1 MAEKGAIGGILD
13 TIIDK
18 IVLAAMVTA
27 VSTFLLY
34 GYTAYS
40 KAFDNIQVQSRAT
53 SDLAITLR
61 DAVLKQSA
69 KLTGDIKLAYLTG
82 KRLSD
87 DEHKAALGLVGD
99 LARDAQI
106 LSAIFPG
113 SSKIASDLASTL
125 QKDVFFFQ
133 TNDFTQARLQALQ
146 AEVAKLL
153 QAFIREFNGE
163 MGKAAA
169 NEFRD
174 IFNAFQQQV
183 PWQFQPVYILLGCV
197 VALIVLLAA
206 ANLWRI
212 LSTRSA
218 EKLTPPAPPQ
228 HYFALIQKDPHGCY
242 GATFPDVPSVVSA
255 GRTLAETIQN
265 ATDALSVALAQS
277 DKQPDAALPRAR
289 SVDELFSDPV
299 FQGQAARG
307 VIAAIPLRGT
317 GA

>member
-1 MAEKGAIGGILD
+1 MAEKGAIDGLLD

-40 KAFDNIQVQSRAT
+40 KAFENIQSQSRAT
-53 SDLAITLR
+53 SDLAIRLR

-82 KRLSD
+82 KRLSN
-87 DEHKAALGLVGD
+87 DEHKAALALVGD
-99 LARDAQI
+99 LTRDAQI
-106 LSAIFPG
+106 LSAIFPS

-133 TNDFTQARLQALQ
+133 TNDFTQGRLQALE
-146 AEVAKLL
+146 AGVAKLL
-153 QAFIREFNGE
+153 QAFIREFNSE
-163 MGKAAA
+163 MGKASA

-174 IFNAFQQQV
+174 IFNAFHQQV
-183 PWQFQPVYILLGCV
+183 PWQFQPAYIVLGCA
-197 VALIVLLAA
+197 VALIVLLAT

-212 LSTRSA
+212 LSSKNA
-218 EKLTPPAPPQ
+218 ETPTPQAPPR
-228 HYFALIQKDPHGCY
+228 HYFALIQKDPHSCY
-242 GATFPDVPSVVSA
+242 GAAFPDIPNVVSA
-255 GRTLAETIQN
+255 GRTLTETIQN
-265 ATDALSVALAQS
+265 ATDALSVALAQAS
-277 DKQPDAALPRAR
+277 KQPDAALPRAR
-289 SVDELFSDPV
+289 SVDELFSDPA

-307 VIAAIPLRGT
+307 VIAAIPLRDT

>member
-27 VSTFLLY
+27 VSTFLFY

-40 KAFDNIQVQSRAT
+40 KAFDNIQAQSRAT
-53 SDLAITLR
+53 SDLAIRLR

-82 KRLSD
+82 KRLSAA
-87 DEHKAALGLVGD
+87 EHKAALALVGD

-106 LSAIFPG
+106 LSAIFPD

-153 QAFIREFNGE
+153 QAFISEFNSE

-174 IFNAFQQQV
+174 VFNAFHEQV
-183 PWQFQPVYILLGCV
+183 PWQFQPAYILLGCL

-206 ANLWRI
+206 ASLWRI
-212 LSTRSA
+212 LSTGNAQVSA
-218 EKLTPPAPPQ
+218 PQVPPR
-228 HYFALIQKDPHGCY
+228 HYFALIQKDPHSCY
-242 GATFPDVPSVVSA
+242 GATFPDIPGIVSA

-265 ATDALSVALAQS
+265 ATDALSVALAKS
-277 DKQPDAALPRAR
+277 VEQPDAGLPRAR
-289 SVDELFSDPV
+289 SMDELFSDPV
-299 FQGQAARG
+299 FQGQAAGG
-307 VIAAIPLRGT
+307 VIVAIPLRDT